1 MVSATGS
8 LTSRHPPRSRSHRF
22 YYPRTPPSFGH
33 VQAQDAIV
41 KDGLLEVYNQFPM
54 GNCGEKTAK
63 DLNISRED
71 QDKYAIGSYEKAAK
85 AWKDGAF
92 KNEIAPVTIKSKK
105 GDKVISED
113 EEYKNVKI
121 EKIPSLRPVFQK
133 DGTITA
139 AK

>member
-1 MVSATGS
+1 M
-8 LTSRHPPRSRSHRF
+8 
-22 YYPRTPPSFGH
+22 
-33 VQAQDAIV
+33 QAQDAIV

-63 DLNISRED
+63 DLSITREQ
-71 QDKYAIGSYEKAAK
+71 QDAYAVSSYEKAAK
-85 AWKDGAF
+85 AWESGAF

-105 GDKVISED
+105 GDKVVSED
-113 EEYKNVKI
+113 EEYKNVKLD
-121 EKIPSLRPVFQK
+121 KIPSLRPVFQK